1 MADMRSTGASGYAP
15 WYLSILARAHA
26 KLGRFDE
33 ARRCMGEAISAME
46 TTGERWCE
54 ADVHRRAGEIEL
66 MAPAPDA
73 AKAEAFFER
82 SRIVAR
88 KQQAR
93 AFERR

>member
-1 MADMRSTGASGYAP
+1 MSEYAARFAENR
-15 WYLSILARAHA
+15 IDFLARAHA
-26 KLGRFDE
+26 EFGRFDE
-33 ARRCMGEAISAME
+33 AWRCMGEAISAME
-46 TTGERWCE
+46 TIGERWCE
-54 ADVHRRAGEIEL
+54 ADVHCRAGEIAL

-82 SRIVAR
+82 SWIVAR